1 MQAEQ
6 AHQKAQL
13 PGGFP
18 AWRPDRVRALVG
30 VSGVYNCFDLADHFN
45 TRGLYRKLFDNIMS
59 VNGKPNLKLFSPTYC
74 IKVGAQIC
82 DGLSHCIA
90 ARISSLSTAACC
102 WKQAAGN
109 KLQLGGMCSHKGVF
123 SQILYAFAAIAHA
136 QTGMHAAAQA
146 HGTFLTCLRRA

>member
-1 MQAEQ
+1 MAMQAEQ

-59 VNGKPNLKLFSPTYC
+59 VHGKPNLKLFSPTYC
-74 IKVGAQIC
+74 IKVGVQTC

-90 ARISSLSTAACC
+90 AQISSL
-102 WKQAAGN
+102 QPAAGN
-109 KLQLGGMCSHKGVF
+109 KLHVRGMCSHKGVF
-123 SQILYAFAAIAHA
+123 SQFLYAFAATAHA
-136 QTGMHAAAQA
+136 LTGMHAAAQA
-146 HGTFLTCLRRA
+146 HGTFMTCLCRA